1 MLHTKLLLH
10 RLARVPWLL
19 AASLVLG
26 WSGMAAAQTSATISL
41 TAAPTVISEDAGAT
55 DVVLTATLEGL
66 DGKVFG
72 EDVVLP
78 LVIGGE
84 GDTAARDV
92 DYRAALSPLTIPAG
106 LVSGTTTLTITP
118 YNDKRARGDKTIKLR
133 VHNNQITAKDA
144 EGNDVNVTVGTV
156 DITLKDAGASSVL
169 SFDEGAAI
177 YDQTYIVGRAVA
189 DWLPEALGG
198 TGELT
203 YSVSGLP
210 AGLSFDASTRRLSG
224 TPTEATDGAVAVTY
238 RVTDESGA
246 TITQTFTITIVLI
259 VEDATISLRVDPTVI
274 SEDAG
279 PTDVVVTATLDDGKV
294 FDDDVVVFLRIDNDE
309 NIDNAA
315 RRDAD
320 YTAELR
326 RLTIPAGSV
335 SGTTTI
341 TITPRNDKRVGAN
354 KTIRLTGAYVN
365 TVAPVDITLKDAGGG
380 STFSFA
386 ENATIA
392 DQTYIVGT
400 AIAHLV
406 LPAASG
412 GTGELTYSV
421 SGLPAGLSFD
431 AATRTLAGTPTAA
444 TNGAIE
450 VTYKVT
456 DDDDATDT
464 LTFTITIVIDDD
476 DAKIVIDDDVKIVI
490 DDDAKILLTVNP
502 TAISEDAGPTD
513 VVVTG
518 TLDGLD
524 GQVFDDDVVMLLAID
539 EDVNGDG
546 EVNDDDKAATR
557 DDYTA
562 ELRLLTIPP
571 GSVSGTTTLT
581 ITPINDKRVEGDET
595 IRLRLTRTYANNQVT
610 VQDAEGNDVKM
621 TVVPVDITLQDT
633 GEGGASFFAADAAI
647 DDYTYTAGATI
658 ADLVLP
664 EASGGTEDLTYGVS
678 GLPTGLSF
686 DATTRTLSGTPMA
699 ATNGAVTVVYT
710 ATDESGTTDTLVF
723 TITIAEAEA
732 AVIAEP
738 EELVAESEESAEPE
752 NPSLAFADDAA
763 IDDQTY
769 TADWP
774 IADLVLPEASGGT
787 GELTYGVSALP
798 AGLAF
803 DASTRTLSGTPTAAT
818 AAAVTVIYTV
828 IDEDGNAAALT
839 FTITVNSPLS
849 FGPLLDLSGAG
860 KVVPTASHD

>member
-26 WSGMAAAQTSATISL
+26 WSGMAAAQNATISL
-41 TAAPTVISEDAGAT
+41 TVDPAVISEDAGAT
-55 DVVLTATLEGL
+55 NVVLTATLDGL
-66 DGKVFG
+66 DGKVFD
-72 EDVVLP
+72 EDVVVP
-78 LVIGGE
+78 LVIGGD

-92 DYRAALSPLTIPAG
+92 DYTAALLSPLTILAG
-106 LVSGTTTLTITP
+106 SVSGTTTLTITP
-118 YNDKRARGDKTIKLR
+118 RNDKRARGDKTIRLKA
-133 VHNNQITAKDA
+133 HNNQITAKDA

-189 DWLPEALGG
+189 DWLSEALGG

-210 AGLSFDASTRRLSG
+210 AGLAFDASTRMLSG

-259 VEDATISLRVDPTVI
+259 VEDATISLTAAPTVI

-279 PTDVVVTATLDDGKV
+279 PTDVLVTATLDDGKV

-315 RRDAD
+315 IRDVD

-326 RLTIPAGSV
+326 RLTILAGSV
-335 SGTTTI
+335 SGKTTI
-341 TITPRNDKRVGAN
+341 TITPRNDKRVRAN
-354 KTIRLTGAYVN
+354 KTIRLTGAYAN

-380 STFSFA
+380 SAFSFVA
-386 ENATIA
+386 NATIA

-412 GTGELTYSV
+412 GTGTLTYSV

-444 TNGAIE
+444 TNGAVE
-450 VTYKVT
+450 VTYTVT

-476 DAKIVIDDDVKIVI
+476 DAKIVIDDD
-490 DDDAKILLTVNP
+490 AKILLTVNP

-513 VVVTG
+513 VVVTA

-524 GQVFDDDVVMLLAID
+524 GQVFDDDVVVLLAID
-539 EDVNGDG
+539 EDINGDG

-664 EASGGTEDLTYGVS
+664 EASGGTGDLTYGVS

-686 DATTRTLSGTPMA
+686 DATTRTLSGTPTA

-774 IADLVLPEASGGT
+774 IADLVLPAASGGT

-818 AAAVTVIYTV
+818 DGAVTVIYTV

-849 FGPLLDLSGAG
+849 FGPLLDLFGAG

>member
-189 DWLPEALGG
+189 DGLPEALGG

-210 AGLSFDASTRRLSG
+210 AGLSFDAATRTISG
-224 TPTEATDGAVAVTY
+224 TPSEATDGAVAVTY

-279 PTDVVVTATLDDGKV
+279 PTDVLVTATLDDGKA
-294 FDDDVVVFLRIDNDE
+294 FNDDVVVFLRIDED
-309 NIDNAA
+309 IDGDVA
-315 RRDAD
+315 RRDVD

-354 KTIRLTGAYVN
+354 KTIRLTGAYAN
-365 TVAPVDITLKDAGGG
+365 TVAPADITLKDAGGG
-380 STFSFA
+380 SAFSFA
-386 ENATIA
+386 ANATIA

-450 VTYKVT
+450 VTYTVT

-571 GSVSGTTTLT
+571 GSVSGTTTIT

-664 EASGGTEDLTYGVS
+664 EASGGTADLTYGVS

-686 DATTRTLSGTPMA
+686 DATTRTLSGTPTA

-774 IADLVLPEASGGT
+774 IDDLVLPEASGGT
-787 GELTYGVSALP
+787 GELTYSVSDLP
-798 AGLAF
+798 TGLAF
-803 DASTRTLSGTPTAAT
+803 DASTRALSGTPTAAT
-818 AAAVTVIYTV
+818 DGAVPVIYTV

-849 FGPLLDLSGAG
+849 FGPLLDLFGAG

>member
-189 DWLPEALGG
+189 DGLPEALGG

-210 AGLSFDASTRRLSG
+210 AGLSFDAATRTISG
-224 TPTEATDGAVAVTY
+224 TPSEATDGAVAVTY

-259 VEDATISLRVDPTVI
+259 VEDATISLTAAPTVI

-279 PTDVVVTATLDDGKV
+279 PTDVLVTATLDDGKV
-294 FDDDVVVFLRIDNDE
+294 FDDDVVVFLRIDED
-309 NIDNAA
+309 IDGDVA
-315 RRDAD
+315 RRDVD

-380 STFSFA
+380 SAFSFA
-386 ENATIA
+386 ANATIA

-464 LTFTITIVIDDD
+464 LTFTITIVTDDD
-476 DAKIVIDDDVKIVI
+476 VKIVIDDDVKIVI

-686 DATTRTLSGTPMA
+686 DATTRTLSGTPTA

-732 AVIAEP
+732 AVI
-738 EELVAESEESAEPE
+738 AESEESAEPE

-818 AAAVTVIYTV
+818 TAAVTVIYTV

>member
-10 RLARVPWLL
+10 RLTRVPWLL
-19 AASLVLG
+19 AAGLVLG
-26 WSGMAAAQTSATISL
+26 WSGMAVAQNPTISL

-55 DVVLTATLEGL
+55 NVVLTATLDGL
-66 DGKVFG
+66 DGKAFG

-78 LVIGGE
+78 LVIGGD

-92 DYRAALSPLTIPAG
+92 DYRATILSPLTILAG
-106 LVSGTTTLTITP
+106 SVSGTTTITITP
-118 YNDKRARGDKTIKLR
+118 KNDKRAGGDKTIRLKAY
-133 VHNNQITAKDA
+133 NNQITAKDA
-144 EGNDVNVTVGTV
+144 EGNDVNMTVGTV

-169 SFDEGAAI
+169 SFNENADI
-177 YDQTYIVGRAVA
+177 YDRTYIVGRAVSSS
-189 DWLPEALGG
+189 LPEALGG
-198 TGELT
+198 TGNLT
-203 YSVSGLP
+203 YSVLGLP
-210 AGLSFDASTRRLSG
+210 AGLSFDASTRRLEG
-224 TPTEATDGAVAVTY
+224 TPTEATEGAVAVTY

-279 PTDVVVTATLDDGKV
+279 PTDVLVTATLDDGKV
-294 FDDDVVVFLRIDNDE
+294 FDDDVVVFLRIDED
-309 NIDNAA
+309 IDGDVA
-315 RRDAD
+315 RRDVD

-380 STFSFA
+380 SAFSFA
-386 ENATIA
+386 ANATIA

-464 LTFTITIVIDDD
+464 LTFTITIVT
-476 DAKIVIDDDVKIVI
+476 DDDVKIVI

-571 GSVSGTTTLT
+571 GSVSGTTTIT

-664 EASGGTEDLTYGVS
+664 EASGGTADLTYGVS

-686 DATTRTLSGTPMA
+686 DASTRTLSGTPTA

-774 IADLVLPEASGGT
+774 IDDLVLPEASGGT
-787 GELTYGVSALP
+787 GDLTYSVSDLP
-798 AGLAF
+798 TGLAF

-818 AAAVTVIYTV
+818 DGAVTVIYTV

-849 FGPLLDLSGAG
+849 FGPLLDLFGAG

>member
-26 WSGMAAAQTSATISL
+26 WSGMAAAQNATISL
-41 TAAPTVISEDAGAT
+41 TVDPAVISEDAGAT
-55 DVVLTATLEGL
+55 NVVLTATLDGL
-66 DGKVFG
+66 DGKVFD
-72 EDVVLP
+72 EDVVVP

-92 DYRAALSPLTIPAG
+92 DYTAALLSPLTILAG
-106 LVSGTTTLTITP
+106 SVSGTTTLTITP

-177 YDQTYIVGRAVA
+177 YDRTYIVGRAVA

-224 TPTEATDGAVAVTY
+224 TPSEATEVTVTY

-259 VEDATISLRVDPTVI
+259 VEDATISLTAAPTVI

-279 PTDVVVTATLDDGKV
+279 PTDVLVTATLDDGKV
-294 FDDDVVVFLRIDNDE
+294 FDDDVVVFLRIDED
-309 NIDNAA
+309 IDGDVA
-315 RRDAD
+315 RRDVD

-380 STFSFA
+380 SAFSFA
-386 ENATIA
+386 ANATIA

-450 VTYKVT
+450 VTYTVT

-464 LTFTITIVIDDD
+464 LTFTITIVTDDD
-476 DAKIVIDDDVKIVI
+476 VKIVIDDDVKIVI

-571 GSVSGTTTLT
+571 GSVSGTTTIT

-664 EASGGTEDLTYGVS
+664 EASGGTGDLTYGVS

-686 DATTRTLSGTPMA
+686 DATTRTLSGTPTA

-732 AVIAEP
+732 AVIAVIAEP

-787 GELTYGVSALP
+787 GDLTYSVSDLP

-803 DASTRTLSGTPTAAT
+803 DASTRALSGTPTAAT
-818 AAAVTVIYTV
+818 DGAVTVIYTV

-849 FGPLLDLSGAG
+849 FGPLLDLFGAG

>member
-259 VEDATISLRVDPTVI
+259 VEDATISLTAAPTVI

-279 PTDVVVTATLDDGKV
+279 PTDVLVTATLDDGKV
-294 FDDDVVVFLRIDNDE
+294 FDDDVVVFLRIDED
-309 NIDNAA
+309 IDGDVA
-315 RRDAD
+315 RRDVD

-380 STFSFA
+380 SAFSFA
-386 ENATIA
+386 ANATIA

-464 LTFTITIVIDDD
+464 LTFTITIVTDDD
-476 DAKIVIDDDVKIVI
+476 VKIVIDDDVKIVI

-571 GSVSGTTTLT
+571 GSVSGTTTIT

-664 EASGGTEDLTYGVS
+664 EASGGTADLTYGVS

-686 DATTRTLSGTPMA
+686 DASTRTLSGTPTA

-774 IADLVLPEASGGT
+774 IDDLVLPEASGGT
-787 GELTYGVSALP
+787 GELTYSVSDLP
-798 AGLAF
+798 TGLAF

-818 AAAVTVIYTV
+818 DGAVPVIYTV

-849 FGPLLDLSGAG
+849 FGPLLDLFGAG

>member
-1 MLHTKLLLH
+1 MLHTELLLH
-10 RLARVPWLL
+10 RLDRVPWLL

-26 WSGMAAAQTSATISL
+26 WSGMAVAQNANISL
-41 TAAPTVISEDAGAT
+41 SAAPTVISENAGAT
-55 DVVLTATLEGL
+55 NVVLTATLEGL
-66 DGKVFG
+66 DGKVFD
-72 EDVVLP
+72 EDVVVP
-78 LVIGGE
+78 LVIGGD

-92 DYRAALSPLTIPAG
+92 DYTAALLSPLTILAG
-106 LVSGTTTLTITP
+106 SVSGTTTLTITP
-118 YNDKRARGDKTIKLR
+118 RNDKRARGDKTIRLKA
-133 VHNNQITAKDA
+133 HNNQITAKDA

-189 DWLPEALGG
+189 DWLSEALGG

-210 AGLSFDASTRRLSG
+210 AGLSFDASTRMLSG

-259 VEDATISLRVDPTVI
+259 VEDATISLTAAPTVI

-279 PTDVVVTATLDDGKV
+279 PTDVLVTATLDDGKV

-315 RRDAD
+315 RRDVD

-380 STFSFA
+380 SAFSFA
-386 ENATIA
+386 ANATIA

-464 LTFTITIVIDDD
+464 LTFTITIVTDDD
-476 DAKIVIDDDVKIVI
+476 VKIVIDDDVKIVI

-571 GSVSGTTTLT
+571 GSVSGTTTIT

-664 EASGGTEDLTYGVS
+664 EASGGTGDLTYGVS

-686 DATTRTLSGTPMA
+686 DATTRTLSGTPTA

-787 GELTYGVSALP
+787 GDLTYSVSDLP

-803 DASTRTLSGTPTAAT
+803 DASTRALSGTPTAAT
-818 AAAVTVIYTV
+818 DGAVTVIYTV

-849 FGPLLDLSGAG
+849 FGPLLDLFGAG

>member
-189 DWLPEALGG
+189 DGLPEALGG

-210 AGLSFDASTRRLSG
+210 AGLSFDAATRRLSG
-224 TPTEATDGAVAVTY
+224 TPSEATDGAVAVTY

-279 PTDVVVTATLDDGKV
+279 PTDVLVTATLDDGKA
-294 FDDDVVVFLRIDNDE
+294 FNDDVVVFLRIDED
-309 NIDNAA
+309 IDGDVA
-315 RRDAD
+315 RRDVD

-380 STFSFA
+380 SAFSFA
-386 ENATIA
+386 ANATIA

-464 LTFTITIVIDDD
+464 LTFTITIVT
-476 DAKIVIDDDVKIVI
+476 DDDVKIVI

-571 GSVSGTTTLT
+571 GSVSGTTTIT

-664 EASGGTEDLTYGVS
+664 EASGGTGDLTYGVS

-686 DATTRTLSGTPMA
+686 DATTRTLSGTPTA

-732 AVIAEP
+732 AVIEEPEEP

-787 GELTYGVSALP
+787 GDLTYSVSDLP

-803 DASTRTLSGTPTAAT
+803 DASTRALSGTPTAAT
-818 AAAVTVIYTV
+818 DGAVTVIYTV

-849 FGPLLDLSGAG
+849 FGPLLDLFGAG

>member
-26 WSGMAAAQTSATISL
+26 WSGMAVAQNAKISL
-41 TAAPTVISEDAGAT
+41 TAAPTVISEDAGPT
-55 DVVLTATLEGL
+55 DVVLTATL
-66 DGKVFG
+66 DRKAFDD
-72 EDVVLP
+72 DVVLL
-78 LVIGGE
+78 LVIGGD
-84 GDTAARDV
+84 GDTAMRDV
-92 DYRAALSPLTIPAG
+92 DYTATVSNLTIPAG
-106 LVSGTTTLTITP
+106 SVSGTTTLTITP

-259 VEDATISLRVDPTVI
+259 VEDATISLTAAPTVI

-279 PTDVVVTATLDDGKV
+279 PTDVLVTATLDDGKV
-294 FDDDVVVFLRIDNDE
+294 FDDDVVVFLRIDED
-309 NIDNAA
+309 IDGDVA
-315 RRDAD
+315 RRDVD

-380 STFSFA
+380 SAFSFA
-386 ENATIA
+386 ANATIA

-464 LTFTITIVIDDD
+464 LTFTITIVTDDD
-476 DAKIVIDDDVKIVI
+476 VKIVIDDDVKIVI

-571 GSVSGTTTLT
+571 GSVSGTTTIT

-664 EASGGTEDLTYGVS
+664 EASGGTGDLTYGVS

-686 DATTRTLSGTPMA
+686 DASTRTLSGTPTA

-774 IADLVLPEASGGT
+774 IDDLVLPEASGGT
-787 GELTYGVSALP
+787 GELTYSVSDLP
-798 AGLAF
+798 TGLAF

-818 AAAVTVIYTV
+818 DGAVPVIYTV

-849 FGPLLDLSGAG
+849 FGPLLDLFGAG

>member
-1 MLHTKLLLH
+1 MLHTELLLH
-10 RLARVPWLL
+10 RLDRVPWLL

-26 WSGMAAAQTSATISL
+26 WSGMAVAQNANISL
-41 TAAPTVISEDAGAT
+41 SAAPTVISENAGAT
-55 DVVLTATLEGL
+55 NVVLTATLEGL
-66 DGKVFG
+66 DGKVFD
-72 EDVVLP
+72 EDVVVP
-78 LVIGGE
+78 LVIGGD

-92 DYRAALSPLTIPAG
+92 DYTAALLSPLTILAG
-106 LVSGTTTLTITP
+106 SVSGTTTLTITP
-118 YNDKRARGDKTIKLR
+118 RNDKRARGDKTIRLKA
-133 VHNNQITAKDA
+133 HNNQITAKDA

-189 DWLPEALGG
+189 DWLSEALGG

-210 AGLSFDASTRRLSG
+210 AGLSFDASTRMLSG

-259 VEDATISLRVDPTVI
+259 VEDATISLTAAPTVI

-279 PTDVVVTATLDDGKV
+279 PTDVLVTATLDDGKV

-315 RRDAD
+315 RRDVD

-326 RLTIPAGSV
+326 RLTILAGSV
-335 SGTTTI
+335 SGKTTI
-341 TITPRNDKRVGAN
+341 TITPRNDKRVRAN
-354 KTIRLTGAYVN
+354 KTIRLTGAYAN

-380 STFSFA
+380 STFSFVA
-386 ENATIA
+386 NATIA

-412 GTGELTYSV
+412 GTGTLTYSV

-444 TNGAIE
+444 TNGAVE
-450 VTYKVT
+450 VTYTVT

-464 LTFTITIVIDDD
+464 LT
-476 DAKIVIDDDVKIVI
+476 
-490 DDDAKILLTVNP
+490 
-502 TAISEDAGPTD
+502 
-513 VVVTG
+513 
-518 TLDGLD
+518 
-524 GQVFDDDVVMLLAID
+524 
-539 EDVNGDG
+539 
-546 EVNDDDKAATR
+546 
-557 DDYTA
+557 
-562 ELRLLTIPP
+562 
-571 GSVSGTTTLT
+571 
-581 ITPINDKRVEGDET
+581 
-595 IRLRLTRTYANNQVT
+595 
-610 VQDAEGNDVKM
+610 
-621 TVVPVDITLQDT
+621 
-633 GEGGASFFAADAAI
+633 
-647 DDYTYTAGATI
+647 
-658 ADLVLP
+658 
-664 EASGGTEDLTYGVS
+664 
-678 GLPTGLSF
+678 
-686 DATTRTLSGTPMA
+686 
-699 ATNGAVTVVYT
+699 
-710 ATDESGTTDTLVF
+710 F

-818 AAAVTVIYTV
+818 DGAVTVIYTV

-849 FGPLLDLSGAG
+849 FGPLLDLFGAG

>member
-26 WSGMAAAQTSATISL
+26 WSGMAVAQNAKISL

-55 DVVLTATLEGL
+55 NVVLTATLEGL
-66 DGKVFG
+66 DGKMFG

-78 LVIGGE
+78 LVIGGD

-106 LVSGTTTLTITP
+106 LVSGTTTLTIIP
-118 YNDKRARGDKTIKLR
+118 HNDKRARGDKTIKLR
-133 VHNNQITAKDA
+133 AHNNQITAKDA

-210 AGLSFDASTRRLSG
+210 AGLTFDASTRRLAG

-246 TITQTFTITIVLI
+246 TIKQTFTITIVLI

-279 PTDVVVTATLDDGKV
+279 ATDVVVTATLDGKA

-315 RRDAD
+315 IRDAD

-380 STFSFA
+380 SAFSFA
-386 ENATIA
+386 ANATIA

-400 AIAHLV
+400 TIADLV
-406 LPAASG
+406 LPEASG
-412 GTGELTYSV
+412 GTGTLTYSV

-431 AATRTLAGTPTAA
+431 AATRRLAGTPTAA

-464 LTFTITIVIDDD
+464 LTFTITIVTDDD
-476 DAKIVIDDDVKIVI
+476 VKIVIDDDVKIVI

-571 GSVSGTTTLT
+571 GSVSGTTTIT

-664 EASGGTEDLTYGVS
+664 EASGGTADLTYGVS

-686 DATTRTLSGTPMA
+686 DASTRTLSGTPTA

-787 GELTYGVSALP
+787 GDLTYSVSDLP
-798 AGLAF
+798 TGLAF

-818 AAAVTVIYTV
+818 DGAVTVIYTV
-828 IDEDGNAAALT
+828 INEDGNAAALT

-849 FGPLLDLSGAG
+849 FGPLLDLFGAG

>member
-1 MLHTKLLLH
+1 M
-10 RLARVPWLL
+10 
-19 AASLVLG
+19 
-26 WSGMAAAQTSATISL
+26 
-41 TAAPTVISEDAGAT
+41 
-55 DVVLTATLEGL
+55 
-66 DGKVFG
+66 
-72 EDVVLP
+72 
-78 LVIGGE
+78 
-84 GDTAARDV
+84 
-92 DYRAALSPLTIPAG
+92 
-106 LVSGTTTLTITP
+106 SGTTTLTITP

-169 SFDEGAAI
+169 SFDENADI
-177 YDQTYIVGRAVA
+177 YDRTYIVGRAVSSS
-189 DWLPEALGG
+189 LPEALGG
-198 TGELT
+198 TGNLT

-210 AGLSFDASTRRLSG
+210 AGLSFDASTRRLAG
-224 TPTEATDGAVAVTY
+224 TPTEATDGVVAVTY

-259 VEDATISLRVDPTVI
+259 VEDATISLRVAPTVI

-279 PTDVVVTATLDDGKV
+279 PTDVVVTATLDGKA

-315 RRDAD
+315 RRDVD

-326 RLTIPAGSV
+326 RLTILAGSV
-335 SGTTTI
+335 SGKTTI
-341 TITPRNDKRVGAN
+341 TITPRNDKRVRAN
-354 KTIRLTGAYVN
+354 KTIRLTGAYAN
-365 TVAPVDITLKDAGGG
+365 TVAPADITLKDAGGG
-380 STFSFA
+380 SAFSFA
-386 ENATIA
+386 ANATIA

-400 AIAHLV
+400 AIADLV

-431 AATRTLAGTPTAA
+431 ASTRTLAGTPTAA
-444 TNGAIE
+444 TDGAIE
-450 VTYKVT
+450 VTYTVT
-456 DDDDATDT
+456 DERGATDT
-464 LTFTITIVIDDD
+464 LTFTITIVT
-476 DAKIVIDDDVKIVI
+476 DDDVKIVI

-633 GEGGASFFAADAAI
+633 GEGGTSFFAADAAI

-664 EASGGTEDLTYGVS
+664 EASGGTGDLTYGVS

-686 DATTRTLSGTPMA
+686 DATTRTLSGTPTA

-732 AVIAEP
+732 AVIEEP

-787 GELTYGVSALP
+787 GDLTYGVSALP

-818 AAAVTVIYTV
+818 DGAVTVIYTV

-849 FGPLLDLSGAG
+849 FGPLLDLFGAG

>member
-26 WSGMAAAQTSATISL
+26 WSGMAAAQNATISL
-41 TAAPTVISEDAGAT
+41 TVDPAVISEDAGAT
-55 DVVLTATLEGL
+55 NVVLTATLDGL
-66 DGKVFG
+66 DGKVFD
-72 EDVVLP
+72 EDVVVP
-78 LVIGGE
+78 LVIGGD

-92 DYRAALSPLTIPAG
+92 DYTAALLSPLTILAG
-106 LVSGTTTLTITP
+106 SVSGTTTLTITP
-118 YNDKRARGDKTIKLR
+118 RNDKRARGDKTIRLKA
-133 VHNNQITAKDA
+133 HNNQITAKDA

-189 DWLPEALGG
+189 DWLSEALGG

-210 AGLSFDASTRRLSG
+210 AGLSFDASTRMLSG

-259 VEDATISLRVDPTVI
+259 VEDATISLTAAPTVI

-279 PTDVVVTATLDDGKV
+279 PTDVLVTATLDDGKV

-315 RRDAD
+315 RRDVD

-326 RLTIPAGSV
+326 RLTILAGSV
-335 SGTTTI
+335 SGKTTI
-341 TITPRNDKRVGAN
+341 TITPRNDKRVRAN
-354 KTIRLTGAYVN
+354 KTIRLTGAYAN

-380 STFSFA
+380 STFSFVA
-386 ENATIA
+386 NATIA

-412 GTGELTYSV
+412 GTGTLTYSV

-444 TNGAIE
+444 TNGAVE
-450 VTYKVT
+450 VTYTVT

-476 DAKIVIDDDVKIVI
+476 DAKIVIDDD
-490 DDDAKILLTVNP
+490 AKILLTVNP

-513 VVVTG
+513 VVVTA

-524 GQVFDDDVVMLLAID
+524 GQVFDDDVVVLLAID
-539 EDVNGDG
+539 EDINGDG

-664 EASGGTEDLTYGVS
+664 EASGGTGDLTYGVS

-686 DATTRTLSGTPMA
+686 DATTRTLSGTPTA

-818 AAAVTVIYTV
+818 DGAVTVIYTV

-849 FGPLLDLSGAG
+849 FGPLLDLFGAG

>member
-26 WSGMAAAQTSATISL
+26 WSGMAVAQNAKISL
-41 TAAPTVISEDAGAT
+41 TAVPTVISEDAGAT
-55 DVVLTATLEGL
+55 DVVLTATLDGL

-78 LVIGGE
+78 LVIGGD
-84 GDTAARDV
+84 GDTAMRDV
-92 DYRAALSPLTIPAG
+92 DYTATVSNLTIPAG
-106 LVSGTTTLTITP
+106 SVSGTTTITITP
-118 YNDKRARGDKTIKLR
+118 KNDKRAGGDKTIRLKAY
-133 VHNNQITAKDA
+133 NNQITAKDA

-169 SFDEGAAI
+169 SFDENADI
-177 YDQTYIVGRAVA
+177 YDRTYIVGRAVSSS
-189 DWLPEALGG
+189 LPEALGG
-198 TGELT
+198 TGNLT

-210 AGLSFDASTRRLSG
+210 AGLSFDASTRRLAG
-224 TPTEATDGAVAVTY
+224 TPTEATDGVVAVTY

-259 VEDATISLRVDPTVI
+259 VEDATISLRVAPTVI

-279 PTDVVVTATLDDGKV
+279 ATDVVVTATLDDGKV

-315 RRDAD
+315 IRDAD

-354 KTIRLTGAYVN
+354 KTIRLTGAYAN
-365 TVAPVDITLKDAGGG
+365 TVSPADITLKDAGGG
-380 STFSFA
+380 SAFSFA
-386 ENATIA
+386 ANVTIA
-392 DQTYIVGT
+392 DQTYMVGT

-431 AATRTLAGTPTAA
+431 ASTRTLAGTPSAA
-444 TNGAIE
+444 TDGAVE

-464 LTFTITIVIDDD
+464 LTFTITIVT
-476 DAKIVIDDDVKIVI
+476 DDDVKIVI

-664 EASGGTEDLTYGVS
+664 EASGGTGDLTYGVS
-678 GLPTGLSF
+678 GLPTGL
-686 DATTRTLSGTPMA
+686 
-699 ATNGAVTVVYT
+699 VV
-710 ATDESGTTDTLVF
+710 
-723 TITIAEAEA
+723 
-732 AVIAEP
+732 
-738 EELVAESEESAEPE
+738 
-752 NPSLAFADDAA
+752 
-763 IDDQTY
+763 
-769 TADWP
+769 
-774 IADLVLPEASGGT
+774 
-787 GELTYGVSALP
+787 
-798 AGLAF
+798 
-803 DASTRTLSGTPTAAT
+803 
-818 AAAVTVIYTV
+818 
-828 IDEDGNAAALT
+828 
-839 FTITVNSPLS
+839 
-849 FGPLLDLSGAG
+849 
-860 KVVPTASHD
+860 

>member
-1 MLHTKLLLH
+1 MLHTELLLH
-10 RLARVPWLL
+10 RLDRVPWLL

-26 WSGMAAAQTSATISL
+26 WSGMAVAQNANISL
-41 TAAPTVISEDAGAT
+41 SAAPTVISENAGAT
-55 DVVLTATLEGL
+55 NVVLTATLEGL
-66 DGKVFG
+66 DGKVFD
-72 EDVVLP
+72 EDVVVP
-78 LVIGGE
+78 LVIGGD

-92 DYRAALSPLTIPAG
+92 DYTAALLSPLTILAG
-106 LVSGTTTLTITP
+106 SVSGTTTLTITP
-118 YNDKRARGDKTIKLR
+118 RNDKRARGDKTIRLKA
-133 VHNNQITAKDA
+133 HNNQITAKDA

-189 DWLPEALGG
+189 DWLSEALGG

-210 AGLSFDASTRRLSG
+210 AGLSFDASTRMLSG

-259 VEDATISLRVDPTVI
+259 VEDATISLTAAPTVI

-279 PTDVVVTATLDDGKV
+279 PTDVLVTATLDDGKV

-315 RRDAD
+315 RRDVD

-326 RLTIPAGSV
+326 RLTILAGSV
-335 SGTTTI
+335 SGKTTI
-341 TITPRNDKRVGAN
+341 TITPRNDKRVRAN
-354 KTIRLTGAYVN
+354 KTIRLTGAYAN

-380 STFSFA
+380 STFSFVA
-386 ENATIA
+386 NATIA

-412 GTGELTYSV
+412 GTGTLTYSV

-444 TNGAIE
+444 TNGAVE
-450 VTYKVT
+450 VTYTVT

-476 DAKIVIDDDVKIVI
+476 DAKIVI

-539 EDVNGDG
+539 KDVNGDG

-664 EASGGTEDLTYGVS
+664 EASGGTGDLTYGVS

-818 AAAVTVIYTV
+818 DGAVTVIYTV

-849 FGPLLDLSGAG
+849 FGPLLDLFGAG
-860 KVVPTASHD
+860 KVVPTASND

>member
-1 MLHTKLLLH
+1 M
-10 RLARVPWLL
+10 
-19 AASLVLG
+19 
-26 WSGMAAAQTSATISL
+26 
-41 TAAPTVISEDAGAT
+41 
-55 DVVLTATLEGL
+55 
-66 DGKVFG
+66 
-72 EDVVLP
+72 
-78 LVIGGE
+78 
-84 GDTAARDV
+84 
-92 DYRAALSPLTIPAG
+92 
-106 LVSGTTTLTITP
+106 SGTTTITITP
-118 YNDKRARGDKTIKLR
+118 KNDKRAGGDKTIRLKAY
-133 VHNNQITAKDA
+133 NNQITAKDA

-169 SFDEGAAI
+169 SFDENADI
-177 YDQTYIVGRAVA
+177 YDRTYIVGRAVSSS
-189 DWLPEALGG
+189 LPEALGG
-198 TGELT
+198 TGNLT

-210 AGLSFDASTRRLSG
+210 AGLSFDASTRRLAG
-224 TPTEATDGAVAVTY
+224 TPTEATDGVVAVTY

-259 VEDATISLRVDPTVI
+259 VEDATISLRVAPTVI

-279 PTDVVVTATLDDGKV
+279 ATDVVVTATLDDGKV
-294 FDDDVVVFLRIDNDE
+294 FDDDVVVFLRIDED
-309 NIDNAA
+309 IDNAA
-315 RRDAD
+315 RRDVD

-335 SGTTTI
+335 SGTMTI
-341 TITPRNDKRVGAN
+341 TITPRNDKRVRAN
-354 KTIRLTGAYVN
+354 KTIRLTGAYAN
-365 TVAPVDITLKDAGGG
+365 TVAPADITLKDAGGG
-380 STFSFA
+380 SAFSFA
-386 ENATIA
+386 ANATIA

-400 AIAHLV
+400 AIADLV

-412 GTGELTYSV
+412 GTGELTYSI

-431 AATRTLAGTPTAA
+431 ASTRTLAGTPTAA
-444 TNGAIE
+444 TDGAIE
-450 VTYKVT
+450 VTYTVT
-456 DDDDATDT
+456 DESGATDT
-464 LTFTITIVIDDD
+464 LTFTITIVT
-476 DAKIVIDDDVKIVI
+476 DDDVKIVI

-571 GSVSGTTTLT
+571 GSVSGTTTIT

-818 AAAVTVIYTV
+818 DGAVTVVYTV

-849 FGPLLDLSGAG
+849 FGPLLDLFGAG

>member
-1 MLHTKLLLH
+1 MLHTELLLH
-10 RLARVPWLL
+10 RLDRVPWLL

-26 WSGMAAAQTSATISL
+26 WSGMAVAQNANISL
-41 TAAPTVISEDAGAT
+41 SAAPTVISENAGAT
-55 DVVLTATLEGL
+55 NVVLTATLEGL
-66 DGKVFG
+66 DGKVFD
-72 EDVVLP
+72 EDVVVP
-78 LVIGGE
+78 LVIGGD

-92 DYRAALSPLTIPAG
+92 DYTAALLSPLTILAG
-106 LVSGTTTLTITP
+106 SVSGTTTLTITP
-118 YNDKRARGDKTIKLR
+118 RNDKRARGDKTIRLKA
-133 VHNNQITAKDA
+133 HNNQITAKDA

-189 DWLPEALGG
+189 DWLSEALGG

-210 AGLSFDASTRRLSG
+210 AGLSFDASTRRLAG
-224 TPTEATDGAVAVTY
+224 TPTEATDGVVAVTY

-259 VEDATISLRVDPTVI
+259 VEDATISLTAAPTVI

-279 PTDVVVTATLDDGKV
+279 PTDVLVTATLDDGKV

-315 RRDAD
+315 RRDVD

-326 RLTIPAGSV
+326 RLTILAGSV
-335 SGTTTI
+335 SGKTTI
-341 TITPRNDKRVGAN
+341 TITPRNDKRVRAN
-354 KTIRLTGAYVN
+354 KTIRLTGAYAN

-380 STFSFA
+380 SAFSFA
-386 ENATIA
+386 ANATIA

-412 GTGELTYSV
+412 GTGTLTYSV

-444 TNGAIE
+444 TNGAVE
-450 VTYKVT
+450 VTYTVT

-476 DAKIVIDDDVKIVI
+476 DAKIVI

-664 EASGGTEDLTYGVS
+664 EASGGTGDLTYGVS

-686 DATTRTLSGTPMA
+686 DATTRTLSGTPTA

-818 AAAVTVIYTV
+818 DGAVTVIYTV

-849 FGPLLDLSGAG
+849 FGPLLDLFGAG

>member
-1 MLHTKLLLH
+1 MLHTKLLLR

-26 WSGMAAAQTSATISL
+26 WSGMAVAQNANISL
-41 TAAPTVISEDAGAT
+41 SAAPTVISEDAGAT

-92 DYRAALSPLTIPAG
+92 DYTAALLSPLTILAG
-106 LVSGTTTLTITP
+106 SVSGTTTLTITP
-118 YNDKRARGDKTIKLR
+118 RNDKRARGDKTIRLKA
-133 VHNNQITAKDA
+133 HNNQITAKDA

-189 DWLPEALGG
+189 DWLSEALGG

-210 AGLSFDASTRRLSG
+210 AGLSFDASTRMLSG

-259 VEDATISLRVDPTVI
+259 VEDATISLTAAPTVI

-279 PTDVVVTATLDDGKV
+279 PTDVLVTATLDDGKV

-315 RRDAD
+315 RRDVD

-380 STFSFA
+380 SAFSFA
-386 ENATIA
+386 ANATIA

-412 GTGELTYSV
+412 GTGTLTYSV

-444 TNGAIE
+444 TNGAVE
-450 VTYKVT
+450 VTYTVT

-464 LTFTITIVIDDD
+464 LTFTIT
-476 DAKIVIDDDVKIVI
+476 IVI

-513 VVVTG
+513 VVVTA

-524 GQVFDDDVVMLLAID
+524 GQVFDDDVVVLLAID
-539 EDVNGDG
+539 EDSNGDG

-664 EASGGTEDLTYGVS
+664 EASGGTGDLTYGVS

-686 DATTRTLSGTPMA
+686 DATTRTLSGTPTA

-787 GELTYGVSALP
+787 GDLTYGVSALP

-818 AAAVTVIYTV
+818 DGAVTVIYTV

-849 FGPLLDLSGAG
+849 FGPLLDLFGAG

>member
-1 MLHTKLLLH
+1 MLHTELLLH
-10 RLARVPWLL
+10 RLDRVPWLL

-26 WSGMAAAQTSATISL
+26 WSGMAVAQNANISL
-41 TAAPTVISEDAGAT
+41 SAAPTVISENAGAT
-55 DVVLTATLEGL
+55 NVVLTATLEGL
-66 DGKVFG
+66 DGKVFD
-72 EDVVLP
+72 EDVVVP
-78 LVIGGE
+78 LVIGGD

-92 DYRAALSPLTIPAG
+92 DYTAALLSPLTILAG
-106 LVSGTTTLTITP
+106 SVSGTTTLTITP
-118 YNDKRARGDKTIKLR
+118 RNDKRARGDKTIRLKA
-133 VHNNQITAKDA
+133 HNNQITAKDA

-189 DWLPEALGG
+189 DWLSEALGG

-210 AGLSFDASTRRLSG
+210 AGLSFDASTRMLSG

-259 VEDATISLRVDPTVI
+259 VEDATISLTAAPTVI

-279 PTDVVVTATLDDGKV
+279 PTDVLVTATLDDGKV

-315 RRDAD
+315 RRDVD

-326 RLTIPAGSV
+326 RLTILAGSV
-335 SGTTTI
+335 SGKTTI
-341 TITPRNDKRVGAN
+341 TITPRNDKRVRAN
-354 KTIRLTGAYVN
+354 KTIRLTGAYAN

-380 STFSFA
+380 STFSFVA
-386 ENATIA
+386 NATIA

-412 GTGELTYSV
+412 GTGTLTYSV

-444 TNGAIE
+444 TNGAVE
-450 VTYKVT
+450 VTYTVT

-476 DAKIVIDDDVKIVI
+476 DAKIVIDDD
-490 DDDAKILLTVNP
+490 AKILLTVNP

-513 VVVTG
+513 VVVTA

-524 GQVFDDDVVMLLAID
+524 GQVFDDDVVVLLAID
-539 EDVNGDG
+539 EDINGDG

-664 EASGGTEDLTYGVS
+664 EASGGTGDLTYGVS

-686 DATTRTLSGTPMA
+686 DATTRTLSGTPTA

-818 AAAVTVIYTV
+818 DGAVTVIYTV

-849 FGPLLDLSGAG
+849 FGPLLDLFGAG

>member
-1 MLHTKLLLH
+1 M
-10 RLARVPWLL
+10 
-19 AASLVLG
+19 
-26 WSGMAAAQTSATISL
+26 
-41 TAAPTVISEDAGAT
+41 
-55 DVVLTATLEGL
+55 
-66 DGKVFG
+66 
-72 EDVVLP
+72 
-78 LVIGGE
+78 
-84 GDTAARDV
+84 
-92 DYRAALSPLTIPAG
+92 
-106 LVSGTTTLTITP
+106 
-118 YNDKRARGDKTIKLR
+118 
-133 VHNNQITAKDA
+133 
-144 EGNDVNVTVGTV
+144 TVGTV

-169 SFDEGAAI
+169 SFDENADI
-177 YDQTYIVGRAVA
+177 YDRTYIVGRAVSSS
-189 DWLPEALGG
+189 LPEALGG
-198 TGELT
+198 TGNLT

-210 AGLSFDASTRRLSG
+210 AGLSFDASTRRLAG
-224 TPTEATDGAVAVTY
+224 TPTEATDGVVAVTY

-259 VEDATISLRVDPTVI
+259 VEDATISLTAAPTVI

-279 PTDVVVTATLDDGKV
+279 PTDVLVTATLDDGKV

-315 RRDAD
+315 RRDVD

-326 RLTIPAGSV
+326 RLTILAGSV

-354 KTIRLTGAYVN
+354 KTIRLTGAYAN
-365 TVAPVDITLKDAGGG
+365 TVAPADITLKDAGGG
-380 STFSFA
+380 SAFSFA
-386 ENATIA
+386 ANATIA

-450 VTYKVT
+450 VTYTVT

-464 LTFTITIVIDDD
+464 LTFTITIVT
-476 DAKIVIDDDVKIVI
+476 DDDVKIVI

-571 GSVSGTTTLT
+571 GSVSGTTTIT

-664 EASGGTEDLTYGVS
+664 EASGGTADLTYGVS

-686 DATTRTLSGTPMA
+686 DASTRTLSGTPTA

-787 GELTYGVSALP
+787 GELTYSVSDLP
-798 AGLAF
+798 TGLAF

-818 AAAVTVIYTV
+818 DGAVTVIYTV

-849 FGPLLDLSGAG
+849 FGPLLDLFGAG